1 MIIYRITGI
10 LTALSP
16 IFHGGNEK
24 TGSVVLLNRLK
35 FIVNGKPIDVP
46 IVSGNQ
52 VRGRLRRLLSRD
64 FLELAEYQLDLS
76 QKKHQKLYHTLFAGG
91 VLTAVEEE
99 ESGVVDLNLKSRIV
113 KYILPIR
120 LLGASYANQMV
131 EGRVLIGHMLP
142 ICKEL
147 KEFTGIDSDASFY
160 QLITRMFQT
169 RRDELRVSAKSKEG
183 EEEEEEEEKVQMI
196 VEYECFAPGTKFYHE
211 IVLETTSEGEELDL
225 STLYRAIELWRQ
237 KPFIGGKSSIG
248 FGKLRIE
255 YAWPKQVDSSTYL
268 QFIEKNKSEI
278 RKVLDEL
285 AEVL

>member
-1 MIIYRITGI
+1 MIVHRITGT

-35 FIVNGKPIDVP
+35 FLVGGKPTDVP

-64 FLELAEYQLDLS
+64 FLELAGYQLDLS

-99 ESGVVDLNLKSRIV
+99 GSGVIDLGLKFRIAS
-113 KYILPIR
+113 YLLPIR
-120 LLGASYANQMV
+120 LFGASYANQMV
-131 EGRVLIGHMLP
+131 EGRVLIGHLLP
-142 ICKEL
+142 ICREL
-147 KEFTGIDSDASFY
+147 RDYLGVDSDVSFY
-160 QLITRMFQT
+160 QLLTRSFQT
-169 RRDELRVSAKSKEG
+169 RRDELGTGYEKGED
-183 EEEEEEEEKVQMI
+183 EEEQAVQML
-196 VEYECFAPGTKFYHE
+196 VEYECFAPGTRFHHE
-211 IVLETTSEGEELDL
+211 IVLETTRDGEELDL
-225 STLYRAIELWRQ
+225 STLYRAIELWGEA
-237 KPFIGGKSSIG
+237 PFIGGKSSIG

-255 YAWPKQVDSSTYL
+255 YVWPKQTDSSAYMR
-268 QFIEKNKSEI
+268 FIEKNKNEI
-278 RKVLDEL
+278 AGVLNEL